1 VGLFLA
7 AGVVDDAEDVG
18 ASVVDASEVI
28 NTLREGEVA
37 ALGYASAVASEDAAE
52 NVNTVTSTTREA
64 LLTGTSLPDAVRA
77 GAALLVIAGK
87 PRAIPR
93 KGVERA
99 RKWLEEET
107 GSLQVRGG
115 DFPLE
120 SDRIAAV
127 VLLSGVEASKRVD
140 EFMDRAREASDADHG
155 ETDPG
160 EAFHND
166 ELDDLF

>member
-1 VGLFLA
+1 
-7 AGVVDDAEDVG
+7 
-18 ASVVDASEVI
+18 
-28 NTLREGEVA
+28 
-37 ALGYASAVASEDAAE
+37 
-52 NVNTVTSTTREA
+52 
-64 LLTGTSLPDAVRA
+64 
-77 GAALLVIAGK
+77 VIAGK
-87 PRAIPR
+87 PQAIPR